1 MLKKLFGA
9 KKEFYVQL
17 DESQAPAQV
26 EEADVAIVK
35 SEVAP
40 VEKPAPTT
48 SKKTSI
54 KKKSATKAAAPV
66 ETPASA
72 PVAPA
77 PKAKVDPSQV
87 AFASGD
93 PIPQNV
99 ARRTPGPSLNRFKEM
114 ARQVKVKR

>member
-9 KKEFYVQL
+9 KQEFYVQL

-26 EEADVAIVK
+26 EEVDVAIVK

-40 VEKPAPTT
+40 VETPAP
-48 SKKTSI
+48 KKTSV
-54 KKKSATKAAAPV
+54 KKKSAAKAAAPV
-66 ETPASA
+66 ETPA

>member
-17 DESQAPAQV
+17 DETQAPAKV
-26 EEADVAIVK
+26 EEVDVAEVQA
-35 SEVAP
+35 EVAP
-40 VEKPAPTT
+40 VETSAPAPT
-48 SKKTSI
+48 KKTSI
-54 KKKSATKAAAPV
+54 KKKSVKKAETPLESPAPV
-66 ETPASA
+66 A
-72 PVAPA
+72 VAPA

>member
-17 DESQAPAQV
+17 DENQAPAKV

-40 VEKPAPTT
+40 VQTPAPTP

-54 KKKSATKAAAPV
+54 KKKSAAKAEAPV
-66 ETPASA
+66 ETPA

-99 ARRTPGPSLNRFKEM
+99 ARRAPGPSLNRFKEM

>member
-17 DESQAPAQV
+17 DESQAPTQV
-26 EEADVAIVK
+26 EEVDVAIVE

-40 VEKPAPTT
+40 VEPPAPNA

-54 KKKSATKAAAPV
+54 KKKSAAKAAAPV
-66 ETPASA
+66 EAPA
-72 PVAPA
+72 PVTPA